1 MSNKIPLNKEWK
13 MQSSEKLS
21 KFGEVISTTD
31 FIPEDWYTVDVPTT
45 VINGLIINDEYDF
58 KDPYFGLNL
67 KSLPGYKADVKRQNY
82 ESRYK
87 PEDSPFRRSWWF
99 RKEFSL
105 EEDQVKKETWIAFDG
120 INYSANIWLNGKR
133 IAGSDYVIGTY
144 RRYDFHVSHFVTPG
158 KNILALEV
166 FSPNPDDLGISFV
179 DWNPLPPDDNMGI
192 WQLVYLYTTGPVALK
207 FPFVR
212 SKLNIESLEEA
223 ELIITAEFHN
233 TQKERVIGV
242 VKGEIEKIF
251 FQKEVILDSNVK
263 KTIVFSPKEF
273 PQLRIKN
280 PRVWWPHQL
289 GSPELYKLDLK
300 IIVDE
305 KVSDWDEITF
315 GIRDIKSYINEY
327 SSSKLTIKSHE
338 ILKSDQKVGSRVF
351 TINGHDIL
359 LRGAGWTPD
368 MMLNQS
374 DEQDYIDVSFLKNLN
389 MNTVRFEGKLATDNF
404 WDICDREGILVHAG
418 WVCCSHWEKWDNW
431 KTGDIKIAEE
441 SLRSQILRLRN
452 HPSFT
457 AWFYGSDFPP
467 PEHIER
473 VYLKVLEETYNELP
487 RVSSATAYPTKLAGE
502 TGVKMTG
509 PYTYVP
515 PSYWYT
521 EGRIGAAENFNTET
535 GPDVCIP
542 PYESLKRML
551 PEFQLYIGSEGWNYH
566 AGLGAFTSTKLIEE
580 TITKRY
586 GEPKNFEDFIKT
598 TQILGY
604 ECWRAM
610 YEAHARNYPKA
621 TGVIGWMLNSAWPSL
636 IWQLY
641 DYYNNPNGA
650 FFGSKKACEPVH
662 VQYSYDDDS
671 IWIINSTLDPKENIT
686 ANVKIFNI
694 NLEERF
700 SQSKKIEV
708 KANDKSKVLIIPEL
722 NGLSSVYFLSLIIE
736 ENSTIV
742 SRNLYW
748 LSTTKDIL
756 EEKDKWPYTPLKSH
770 ADLSAIRSLPNVEIN
785 STYNIIESGQNYEI
799 TVVLINSSKHLAFFL
814 RLILFDEKTQQFVAP
829 VYWDDN
835 CISLLPSEKVEIK
848 GVFPK
853 KAISSKAILKVD
865 GWNC

>member
-1 MSNKIPLNKEWK
+1 

-21 KFGEVISTTD
+21 KYGELISTTD
-31 FIPEDWYTVDVPTT
+31 YIPEDWYTVDVPTT
-45 VINGLIINDEYDF
+45 VVNGLISNDEFKF
-58 KDPYFGLNL
+58 KDPYYGLNL
-67 KSLPGYKADVKRQNY
+67 KSLPGYKTDVKRQNY
-82 ESRYK
+82 ESRHK
-87 PEDSPFRRSWWF
+87 PEDSPFRKSWWF

-105 EEDQVKKETWIAFDG
+105 EEDQAENEIWLSFDG

-133 IAGSDYVIGTY
+133 IAGSDFVIGTY
-144 RRYDFHVSHFVTPG
+144 RRYDFHVTHFMTPG
-158 KNILALEV
+158 KNILAIEV

-192 WQLVYLYTTGPVALK
+192 WQPVNLYTTGSVALK

-212 SKLNIESLEEA
+212 SKLNIETLKEA
-223 ELIITAEFHN
+223 ELIITAELHN
-233 TQKERVIGV
+233 TQKEHVIGV
-242 VKGEIEKIF
+242 VEGKIEEIF
-251 FQKEVILDSNVK
+251 FQKEISLEPNEK
-263 KTIVFSPKEF
+263 KMIVFSIEEF
-273 PQLRIKN
+273 PQLRIIN
-280 PRVWWPHQL
+280 PRVWWPYQL
-289 GSPELYKLDLK
+289 GSSELYKLVLK
-300 IIVDE
+300 VRVDS
-305 KVSDWDEITF
+305 KISDWDEISF
-315 GIRDIKSYINEY
+315 GIREIKSYINEF
-327 SSSKLTIKSHE
+327 SSSKLTIKRRE
-338 ILKSDQKVGSRVF
+338 VFKSDQEVGSRVF

-359 LRGAGWTPD
+359 LLGAGWTPD

-374 DEQDYIDVSFLKNLN
+374 YEQDHIDVSFLKNLN

-404 WDICDREGILVHAG
+404 WDECDREGILIHAG

-431 KTGDIKIAEE
+431 KAGDIKVAEE

-452 HPSFT
+452 HPSFS

-467 PEHIER
+467 PEQIER

-487 RVSSATAYPTKLAGE
+487 RISSATAYPTKLTGE

-521 EGRIGAAENFNTET
+521 EGRIGVAEKFNTET

-542 PYESLKRML
+542 PFESLKRMM
-551 PEFQLYIGSEGWNYH
+551 PESQLYIGSEGWNYH
-566 AGLGAFTSTKLIEE
+566 AGLGAFNNTKLIEE
-580 TITKRY
+580 TIAKRY
-586 GEPKNFEDFIKT
+586 GEPSNIENFSKIA
-598 TQILGY
+598 QVLGY

-610 YEAHARNYPKA
+610 YEAHSRNYPRA

-650 FFGSKKACEPVH
+650 FFGSKKACEALH

-671 IWIINSTLDPKENIT
+671 IWIINNKLAPKENLSVT
-686 ANVKIFNI
+686 VKIFDI

-700 SQSKKIEV
+700 SQSKKVSV
-708 KANDKSKVLIIPEL
+708 KANDKSRVLVIPEIK
-722 NGLSSVYFLSLIIE
+722 GLSSVYFVSLIVE
-736 ENSTIV
+736 NNSTIV
-742 SRNLYW
+742 SRNFYW
-748 LSTTKDIL
+748 LSTTKDVL
-756 EEKDKWPYTPLKSH
+756 DEKDKWPYTPLKSH
-770 ADLSAIRSLPNVEIN
+770 ADLSAIRSLPKAEID
-785 STYNIIESGQNYEI
+785 STINIIESDQNYEV
-799 TVVLINSSKHLAFFL
+799 TVVLTNSSKALAFFL
-814 RLILFDEKTQQFVAP
+814 RLIILDERTKQFVTP

-835 CISLLPSEKVEIK
+835 CINLLPSENIEIK

-853 KAISSKAILKVD
+853 KAIIGKAILKVD